1 MKKIFFAI
9 TCTAL
14 CLLTSCFGE
23 PGSVSEF
30 WQVVTIDKTQTPVS
44 FNGYYTGETFTNFSN
59 LKQPHQLGAFLLED
73 AQLALVKMKLE
84 VDASYKS
91 TLSVVEG
98 QKIETLPVT
107 KVTPSETTQPLLI
120 GLTPIF
126 EDYYAPTIWVREGF
140 LNIHSTIPSKEGNY
154 FLIPEKASNDSL
166 FFKFTASY
174 KEDRNDKS
182 DNIAFYDLRTLRE
195 TEGADESLH
204 TKMAEMMETLEKHRA
219 DSVKIF
225 LVNQYIRYNYNYLGR
240 DTIWTDTVS
249 SNYFKYDF

>member
-9 TCTAL
+9 ACTVL

-98 QKIETLPVT
+98 QKIET
-107 KVTPSETTQPLLI
+107 
-120 GLTPIF
+120 
-126 EDYYAPTIWVREGF
+126 
-140 LNIHSTIPSKEGNY
+140 
-154 FLIPEKASNDSL
+154 
-166 FFKFTASY
+166 
-174 KEDRNDKS
+174 
-182 DNIAFYDLRTLRE
+182 
-195 TEGADESLH
+195 
-204 TKMAEMMETLEKHRA
+204 
-219 DSVKIF
+219 
-225 LVNQYIRYNYNYLGR
+225 
-240 DTIWTDTVS
+240 
-249 SNYFKYDF
+249 